1 MAIVSGSVNYKD
13 STPIP
18 EQQEYTPD
26 NIKPIAIE
34 LSKFIRTKMYGTD
47 VRESLARWIEI
58 MLAVQTYINE
68 DETAFKVN
76 IQNQQDSVEDRQTQ
90 VEGTMSDV
98 INQFKAVIS
107 NVTKDS
113 EVALAR
119 DSVRFGDYTVLD
131 DRLEYIESWLAAHV
145 PAGFHVSIKHNQ
157 NRQPKVVVHYYE
169 YAIGTEAHGL
179 GTGPYGLGETSTQ
192 TISCTVDYRD
202 DDTAVINLPLAYA
215 LTGIVTYNNGYWY
228 LIDGYKT
235 LRFDLGDGIDDSKAL
250 SGNGSNETSTNAN
263 GGGYAGDLGLSSY
276 QIAVKNGFSGNIS
289 QWLASLVGPKGEDA
303 TINFISQADYDALAD
318 KSGVYFISG

>member
-18 EQQEYTPD
+18 KQQEYTPD

-34 LSKFIRTKMYGTD
+34 LSKFIRTKMYGAD
-47 VRESLARWIEI
+47 VRESLARWIDI
-58 MLAVQTYINE
+58 MLAVQTYINY
-68 DETAFKVN
+68 DETAFK
-76 IQNQQDSVEDRQTQ
+76 IDMQNKQDGVEDRQTQ

-98 INQFKAVIS
+98 VDQFKAVIS

-119 DSVRFGDYTVLD
+119 DSVRFGNYTVLD

-145 PAGFHVSIKHNQ
+145 PSGFNVLIKHNQ

-179 GTGPYGLGETSTQ
+179 GSGPYGLGETSTQ
-192 TISCTVDYRD
+192 TISCNVGYID
-202 DDTAVINLPLAYA
+202 DDTASIHLPLAYA
-215 LTGIVTYNNGYWY
+215 LKGDVTYKNGSWY

-235 LRFDLGDGIDDSKAL
+235 LKFDLGYDIDDAKATA
-250 SGNGSNETSTNAN
+250 GNGSNQTSTNAN
-263 GGGYAGDLGLSSY
+263 GGGDVGDLGLSSY
-276 QIAVKNGFSGNIS
+276 DIAVKNGFSGNIS